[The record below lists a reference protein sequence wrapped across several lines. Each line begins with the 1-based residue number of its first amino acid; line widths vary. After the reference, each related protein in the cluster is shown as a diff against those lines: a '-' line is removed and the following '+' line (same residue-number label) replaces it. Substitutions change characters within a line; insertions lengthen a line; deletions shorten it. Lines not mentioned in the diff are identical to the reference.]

1 MKNEDQDYRFER
13 KFIFQ
18 NSFYDSLNNF
28 KYLLPYDL
36 KELYKPR
43 IINSIYFD
51 TENLNLARQNIEGFK
66 NRFKVRIRYYGDNLR
81 LNEPVLE
88 IKLKQGQVGK
98 KFRFSLEKKDLITN
112 NFQITNL
119 INTEKL
125 PIIVSDT
132 LLQVKPILSIK
143 YLRNYYSAV
152 NQKYRLTFDKNISFK
167 FLSNTNIME
176 SIERNAEFNYFSQI
190 LEIKYSNLIEL
201 NSSLISRR
209 LPVRLSNFSKYII
222 ALNTLGMNIV

>member
-28 KYLLPYDL
+28 KYLFPYDL

-43 IINSIYFD
+43 IVNSIYFD

-66 NRFKVRIRYYGDNLR
+66 NIFKVRIRYYGDIR

-112 NFQITNL
+112 NFQIINL

-132 LLQVKPILSIK
+132 LLQVKPILIK
-143 YLRNYYSAV
+143 YLRII
-152 NQKYRLTFDKNISFK
+152 TC
-167 FLSNTNIME
+167 
-176 SIERNAEFNYFSQI
+176 
-190 LEIKYSNLIEL
+190 
-201 NSSLISRR
+201 
-209 LPVRLSNFSKYII
+209 SKSKI
-222 ALNTLGMNIV
+222 